1 MEDAMKGM
9 NRWHGVALAAAG
21 LLAGS
26 IFGPPVVQAATGL
39 VTIQGAGNAH
49 KAKVNGAGELMV
61 NGAVRPLPPA
71 QPWRASQDVAG
82 SGSLPPAGVVLL
94 AGPTSGPIDIS
105 SVSMSVAPGVID
117 AFADIRLMA
126 AHVPGTATSC
136 TGATFDTTLWHIPDV
151 TSAAPFTESFPTPLQ
166 WTPPAGTK
174 ACLFAH
180 NLGGPT
186 VTVNA
191 VGFVGG

>member
-1 MEDAMKGM
+1 MILHARLPDL
-9 NRWHGVALAAAG
+9 RAG
-21 LLAGS
+21 LR
-26 IFGPPVVQAATGL
+26 
-39 VTIQGAGNAH
+39 IQREEPAGN
-49 KAKVNGAGELMV
+49 GREIGE
-61 NGAVRPLPPA
+61 
-71 QPWRASQDVAG
+71 
-82 SGSLPPAGVVLL
+82 
-94 AGPTSGPIDIS
+94 
-105 SVSMSVAPGVID
+105 
-117 AFADIRLMA
+117 MA